1 MGDPSIFAFSRVRRC
16 ERIWGLHCQARD
28 QGRANVAYD
37 DLIADASTWD
47 NTAPTTWLGVTL
59 KVSEAIA
66 CLETSESEDAEILTG
81 ELRCFFNNRRTIDG
95 SWLRDLRSLIK
106 VVSVRA
112 PESYYATSCLR
123 SILAGMSKPRLA

>member
-1 MGDPSIFAFSRVRRC
+1 MILQFLPSVVCAVVS
-16 ERIWGLHCQARD
+16 EYWGLHCQSHD
-28 QGRANVAYD
+28 QGRANIAYD
-37 DLIADASTWD
+37 DLMADSAAWD
-47 NTAPTTWLGVTL
+47 NTAPTTWLGVML

-66 CLETSESEDAEILTG
+66 CLETSESEDAEILK
-81 ELRCFFNNRRTIDG
+81 EALRGFFKNRRTIDG

-123 SILAGMSKPRLA
+123 SILAGMSKPRLV